1 MIVDLR
7 TYTTKPGSLGPWLK
21 LYGDK
26 GWPLQLKY
34 LPKCLGFYMTEV
46 GVLNRVV
53 HLWEYADIAERER
66 ARGTMEHDPAWATF
80 RSQSPV
86 HFVSQENVIV
96 KPVPFWPKMKATT
109 SAPLGIVDKRT
120 YYAQP
125 GKLGEFFK
133 VYETDGMEI
142 QTRHL
147 GRCLGFYQSDIGMQ
161 HRIVHLWAYTDLADR
176 QRRRDGMAAD
186 PAWQAYLGKTA
197 HLFTHQEN
205 EILKPVPFWTG
216 R

>member
-7 TYTTKPGSLGPWLK
+7 TYTSKPGSLAAWLK
-21 LYGDK
+21 LYEGQ

-34 LPKCLGFYMTEV
+34 LPKCVGFYMTDV

-66 ARGTMEHDPAWATF
+66 TRGAMEKDPEWEAF
-80 RSQSPV
+80 RVQSPG
-86 HFVSQENVIV
+86 HFVAQETAIM
-96 KPVPFWPKMKATT
+96 KPVPFWPMQATT
-109 SAPLGIVDKRT
+109 GGAAGIVDKRT

-133 VYETDGMEI
+133 IYQQEGMEL
-142 QTRHL
+142 QLKHL
-147 GRCLGFYQSDIGMQ
+147 GRCLGFYQSDIGPQ
-161 HRIVHLWAYTDLADR
+161 HRIVHLWAYADVVDR
-176 QRRRDGMAAD
+176 DRRRSGMGAD

-197 HLFTHQEN
+197 SLFTHQEN
-205 EILKPVPFWTG
+205 EILKPVPFWKG
-216 R
+216 